1 MPGLTLQQARQRTN
15 YKVGS
20 AILQT
25 VTVTDYF
32 YRLIK
37 WERPNSANSHAY
49 SRRQGEVRANW
60 VRPGQLVQK
69 YDTVETTP
77 ISVQLAQAV
86 NKFAMPAYVQD
97 NMSDPYDQASVQITE
112 AITDLAR
119 DVARTAINGV
129 ATDVC
134 AIQAGG
140 GVVAANVN
148 GAITPGAY
156 FSQNVD
162 GQTGSIK
169 FDLATSALSFRAP
182 GDQDY
187 GTPVVV
193 AANGGPYTLRSK
205 KEHLT
210 ITLSTAALPAADG
223 HANLVFS
230 STTAQPD
237 GLISLVDPA
246 QLVAPIDAV
255 NGDKISYEMIDALI
269 SKMGKFWIAPE
280 CAVVLHSDLF
290 NGLLARGRLGGGVT
304 FKEITMEGGA
314 VLQTYRGMPVLQNDF
329 FPTAYLNG
337 NASHHLFV
345 VNMNSEKGF
354 FGVANGSPSA
364 SGFEGQ
370 VLDRQNGEY
379 RNMAGEPIM
388 GWKVKALGP
397 AREFDGEESMVT
409 WTGAFG
415 IKGKQ
420 AAAARYGVIA

>member
-1 MPGLTLQQARQRTN
+1 M
-15 YKVGS
+15 
-20 AILQT
+20 
-25 VTVTDYF
+25 TVTDYF
-32 YRLIK
+32 YRLIG
-37 WERPNSANSHAY
+37 WERPNSASSHAY

-60 VRPGQLVQK
+60 VKPGQLVQK

-97 NMSDPYDQASVQITE
+97 NMSDPFDQASVQITE

-119 DVARTAINGV
+119 GVARTAINGV

-148 GAITPGAY
+148 SAIVPGAY

-162 GQTGSIK
+162 GQTRSIK
-169 FDLATSALSFRAP
+169 FDLATSRSFRAP

-187 GTPVVV
+187 GTVVV
-193 AANGGPYTLRSK
+193 RERRPVHAAGARRAPDHHPLDRGPAGGGR
-205 KEHLT
+205 
-210 ITLSTAALPAADG
+210 

-255 NGDKISYEMIDALI
+255 NGDKISYEMIDNLI
-269 SKMGKFWIAPE
+269 SRMGSSGTRPSARSCCTRTCSTPCSRAAP
-280 CAVVLHSDLF
+280 
-290 NGLLARGRLGGGVT
+290 GRGVT

-314 VLQTYRGMPVLQNDF
+314 VLADLPRHARAPERLLPDRVPEQW
-329 FPTAYLNG
+329 

-345 VNMNSEKGF
+345 VNMNSEK
-354 FGVANGSPSA
+354 ASSGSRTGPRARPGSRVRSWTARTA
-364 SGFEGQ
+364 STATWP
-370 VLDRQNGEY
+370 
-379 RNMAGEPIM
+379 AGRSW
-388 GWKVKALGP
+388 GG
-397 AREFDGEESMVT
+397 R
-409 WTGAFG
+409 
-415 IKGKQ
+415 
-420 AAAARYGVIA
+420 